1 MINYFQRLLKSLK
14 HLFLFLKNSKRN
26 EYIFMPV
33 TSEDQIEDSVLGITE
48 KFKKHPSEVAFS
60 FRHVSIAKIT
70 QKTKRLDVK
79 NICQIRTLLLKFS
92 RATVM

>member
-1 MINYFQRLLKSLK
+1 
-14 HLFLFLKNSKRN
+14 
-26 EYIFMPV
+26 MPV

-48 KFKKHPSEVAFS
+48 KFKKHPS

-92 RATVM
+92 RATVMY